1 MSKLKLCPCAK
12 CGNLPD
18 VIDRRIRFVVIC
30 ECQEPFNVTIG
41 ANVGF
46 LDNIEDDEIAKIAF
60 DSVNIA
66 HLRESAIE
74 VWNIEQ
80 RLISTTKQRNELVRL
95 VRLVNMANI
104 ANYGK
109 GVGCILNDEDSKSLR
124 DVLSKID

>member
-1 MSKLKLCPCAK
+1 M
-12 CGNLPD
+12 
-18 VIDRRIRFVVIC
+18 
-30 ECQEPFNVTIG
+30 
-41 ANVGF
+41 GF